1 VLVFVFTVVLGVL
14 GVFLGRMRVE
24 MGTFGRL
31 DSRNSRIMRSRGF
44 LYTVGGFMLVG
55 IDLVSGMC
63 FIDRTSE
70 QIFVLVKVTS
80 EKLLL
85 IVKVTSLKVVF
96 KVAGL

>member
-1 VLVFVFTVVLGVL
+1 
-14 GVFLGRMRVE
+14 
-24 MGTFGRL
+24 
-31 DSRNSRIMRSRGF
+31 MRSRGF
-44 LYTVGGFMLVG
+44 LYTVGGFMLVS
-55 IDLVSGMC
+55 IDLLVSGMC

-85 IVKVTSLKVVF
+85 IVVEATSKERLFIVEVTSLKVIL